1 MLPAAPFGL
10 PTLAVKALVAHDCR
24 PGIVVDV
31 EVVVEVLEVLD
42 GVELPAPLVG
52 AGATVVVGAVVFD
65 AEEPWL
71 DELQAARNTPQAAM
85 KPDLTTMGALRL
97 PAAPS
102 LIDTNFRDQ
111 SLERRLPSLLSLAA
125 IER

>member
-10 PTLAVKALVAHDCR
+10 PTLAVSALVAHDCG
-24 PGIVVDV
+24 PGVVVDV
-31 EVVVEVLEVLD
+31 DVVVEVLEVLGD
-42 GVELPAPLVG
+42 VVLVAPVVG

-71 DELQAARNTPQAAM
+71 DELQAASNTPQATM

-97 PAAPS
+97 PSALP
-102 LIDTNFRDQ
+102 LTDTNFRDQ
-111 SLERRLPSLLSLAA
+111 SLGKRLPSLLSLAA
-125 IER
+125 VKR